1 MKNNVS
7 AVYVQFKCVLEKVLV
22 EFEHEAWG
30 VVAVFQIWCNGI
42 ARIPLDWMG
51 THSANSRIHMTNP
64 LCLCRQ
70 EVVLMIMSW
79 QEVIY
84 FDLTE
89 WLRAY
94 RSPTCIPLCPH
105 HQRLS
110 FPSSSCFWKITFK
123 IITSEHSRL
132 NWWVSVPSGTVQHSC
147 YDQNRSFPG
156 FGSSLTSKR
165 NPQLTEFC
173 LLTWSKFQIVFH
185 QADNWCSHKHQCS
198 FICWLMSNK
207 TECASLL
214 RCHCSQENLTLTKE
228 TYSSPSHG
236 SLNTFSLV
244 MSEINNTGLNWHPF
258 PQVICRVMVPHCVDS
273 QVAKVETWQRE
284 VNVWQYET

>member
-84 FDLTE
+84 FDPTE

-132 NWWVSVPSGTVQHSC
+132 NWWASVPSGTVQHSC

-165 NPQLTEFC
+165 NPPLAEFC

-214 RCHCSQENLTLTKE
+214 HLAAQV
-228 TYSSPSHG
+228 
-236 SLNTFSLV
+236 SLQPGESDFNQGNVSI
-244 MSEINNTGLNWHPF
+244 SI
-258 PQVICRVMVPHCVDS
+258 
-273 QVAKVETWQRE
+273 TWLFKHLLFG
-284 VNVWQYET
+284 